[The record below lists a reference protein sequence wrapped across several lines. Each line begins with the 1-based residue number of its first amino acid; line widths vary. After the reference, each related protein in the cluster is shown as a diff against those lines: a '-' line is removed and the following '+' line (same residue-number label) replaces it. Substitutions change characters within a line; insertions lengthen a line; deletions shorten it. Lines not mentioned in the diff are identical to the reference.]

1 VTTQD
6 LEARV
11 KALEE
16 LVKSQSA
23 EITTLKDIEKIKNL
37 QKVYGYYLEHWMAQD
52 IIDLFSD
59 GEEVSLTLGMGT
71 YLGKAGVRRYFEV
84 LKPDNEFMHQVMQLS
99 GIVNVDPDG
108 KTAKGRWY
116 GFGAISIK
124 RGNGVGQ
131 SFMSGIYI
139 AEYVKEDGIWKFKK
153 LLFEQFYTAKPLEG
167 WVKPERLATGHL
179 EASDT
184 NSNNNSPFRADIP
197 RAYNPA
203 YPSGYIVPF
212 HFKHPVTGKKTAE
225 DARNEQIKNSKDF
238 LNTRIKIT

>member
-1 VTTQD
+1 MVFMTD
-6 LEARV
+6 KVIA
-11 KALEE
+11 E
-16 LVKSQSA
+16 LQKKVKSL
-23 EITTLKDIEKIKNL
+23 EKEVRILKDIKAIEKL
-37 QKVYGYYLEHWMAQD
+37 QRTYGYYLEHWMAQD

-59 GEEVSLTLGMGT
+59 AEDVSLTLGMGT
-71 YLGKAGVRRYFEV
+71 YLGKAGVRRYFEI

-99 GIVNVDPDG
+99 GIVDIAPDG

-139 AEYVKEDGIWKFKK
+139 GDYVKEEGIWKFKK

-179 EASDT
+179 EASNT
-184 NSNNNSPFRADIP
+184 NSNNNSPFKADIP
-197 RAYNPA
+197 RAYNPG

-212 HFKHPVTGKKTAE
+212 HFKHPVTGKKTGE
-225 DARNEQIKNSKDF
+225 DARNEQNKNSKDF
-238 LNTRIKIT
+238 LNTRIRIA